1 MTTALFIGRFQPFH
15 CGHLKALEYIL
26 KKKALVI
33 LMLGSAQ
40 ESNTWDN
47 PFSARERIQMI
58 SAVLTRAGLADKVT
72 LVPVIDIGDNK
83 LWVSHVKMHVPAF
96 DSVYSN
102 NPLVQKLFRE
112 AGYAVF
118 DTSSFDRGRFE
129 GVKIRALIAESRSWE
144 ERVPQEVAAYLKL
157 CGGDVKIKRLKQTPG
172 KEEAKLTP
180 CKCKK
185 RSDFPKSLS
194 R

>member
-26 KKKALVI
+26 EKNESVL

-47 PFSARERIQMI
+47 PFSAKERIQMI
-58 SAVLTRAGLADKVT
+58 SAVLMRAGLAGKAT
-72 LVPVIDIGDNK
+72 LVPVTDIGDNK
-83 LWVSHVKMHVPAF
+83 LWVGHVKTHVPAF
-96 DSVYSN
+96 DCVHSN
-102 NPLVQKLFRE
+102 NPLVKKLFRE

-118 DTSSFDRGRFE
+118 DTSSFDRGRLE
-129 GVKIRALIAESRSWE
+129 GVKIRALIAESKPWE
-144 ERVPQEVAAYLKL
+144 ERVPPEVAAYLKL
-157 CGGDVKIKRLKQTPG
+157 CGGDVKIKRLKPAPG
-172 KEEAKLTP
+172 KEKPKMTP

-185 RSDFPKSLS
+185 KE
-194 R
+194 